1 MGLRSMPRVTSS
13 PRIADQSQLTY
24 SPRFTTPLRASPV
37 VATAV
42 TVAQS
47 YDDDVHI
54 MANLLVRFSP
64 RATKTSGSPCAVCAT
79 KSACRCDAP
88 LRPPNNGGG
97 ECRSSGNTTNY

>member
-1 MGLRSMPRVTSS
+1 M
-13 PRIADQSQLTY
+13 ADQSQLTY

-64 RATKTSGSPCAVCAT
+64 RATKTEAHVLYALRRVLAVVMLHCAPQITVVA
-79 KSACRCDAP
+79 SVEAP
-88 LRPPNNGGG
+88 
-97 ECRSSGNTTNY
+97 EIQQIIYIIYTRSSNARQVL